1 MYKKIIVP
9 VDLAHVSRLHK
20 VLKTAADLGR
30 HYNAPVC
37 YVGVISPLPGSVAR
51 SPSEFSEKLGAFAS
65 KQGEEYGIGTSSHA
79 VTSHDP
85 AVDLDDALLTAIA
98 DTGADLVVMA
108 SHIPNVA
115 DYIWPSNGGTIAS
128 HSSASVFVVRGE

>member
-9 VDLAHVSRLHK
+9 VDLAHASRLQK
-20 VLKTAADLGR
+20 VLQTAADLGR
-30 HYNAPVC
+30 HYNASVC
-37 YVGVISPLPGSVAR
+37 YVGVISSLPGSVAR
-51 SPSEFSEKLGAFAS
+51 SPSEFAEKLGEFAS
-65 KQGEEYGIGTSSHA
+65 MQGKENGIATSSHA

-85 AVDLDDALLTAIA
+85 AVDLDQALLAAIA

-108 SHIPNVA
+108 SHIPNVT

-128 HSSASVFVVRGE
+128 RSSASVFVVRGA